1 MTRRHVVLVVAILLA
16 LGGVAAAVWQY
27 GAARYAD
34 GRASVTATT
43 TVDDGARVT
52 AGALADAARDT
63 VDTVLVRVTH
73 TKWRVET
80 LLVSV
85 PDSLREV
92 PEIAELVR
100 VTGLLTKQVDT
111 LTHALDMAQATAT
124 MRAAVDEAAL
134 VAARR
139 VTRAQADTIR
149 TLNRRP
155 TWRRALTW
163 TATATAAAFVAGVR
177 H

>member
-16 LGGVAAAVWQY
+16 LGGVAAAVCQY

-34 GRASVTATT
+34 GRASVTAMT

-52 AGALADAARDT
+52 AGVLADAARDT
-63 VDTVLVRVTH
+63 VDTVLVRVTT

-100 VTGLLTKQVDT
+100 VTGQLTAQVDT
-111 LTHALDMAQATAT
+111 LTHALDMAQATAA

-149 TLNRRP
+149 TLSRRP
-155 TWRRALTW
+155 TWRRAFIW
-163 TATATAAAFVAGVR
+163 TATATAAAFVAGVL